1 MTYRKQ
7 TTPKLFYGK
16 WPYKIECRCAGSWM
30 IKRRG
35 ISETRD
41 FCASNDTVG
50 YGYRRETVD
59 KPRLLNFLNNV
70 ESYLDQE
77 DVQVRSEHSTFNIY
91 CKDTD
96 LYNSI
101 LGKMSGYVS
110 TVFEPSTA
118 QELEYMIQN
127 SHKKVLCNHLPYEK
141 FKYRLYFRPDCDSN
155 VKRSFSSWVTNYT
168 DKVKITNNTF
178 KWFSS
183 GWRQGPYIY
192 VMDQA
197 TLSMMGLFLGNNVQ
211 KVEEFIP
218 RSSINIILDQDN
230 VCQHLA
236 SD

>member
-1 MTYRKQ
+1 
-7 TTPKLFYGK
+7 
-16 WPYKIECRCAGSWM
+16 M

-70 ESYLDQE
+70 ESYLDQD
-77 DVQVRSEHSTFNIY
+77 DVQVRSGHSTFNIY

-101 LGKMSGYVS
+101 LGKMSGYIS

-183 GWRQGPYIY
+183 GWRQSPYIY

>member
-1 MTYRKQ
+1 
-7 TTPKLFYGK
+7 
-16 WPYKIECRCAGSWM
+16 M

-70 ESYLDQE
+70 EAYLDQE

-96 LYNSI
+96 LYNAI

-110 TVFEPSTA
+110 TVFEPSTV
-118 QELEYMIQN
+118 QEFEYMIQN
-127 SHKKVLCNHLPYEK
+127 SHKKILCNHLPYEK
-141 FKYRLYFRPDCDSN
+141 FKYRLYFRADCDSD
-155 VKRSFSSWVTNYT
+155 VKRSFSSWLTNYM

-183 GWRQGPYIY
+183 GWRQSPYIY

>member
-1 MTYRKQ
+1 
-7 TTPKLFYGK
+7 
-16 WPYKIECRCAGSWM
+16 M

-35 ISETRD
+35 ISKTRD

-50 YGYRRETVD
+50 FGYRRESID

-70 ESYLDQE
+70 EAYLDQE

-96 LYNSI
+96 LYNAI

-110 TVFEPSTA
+110 IVFEPSTV

-141 FKYRLYFRPDCDSN
+141 FKYRLYFRADCDSN
-155 VKRSFSSWVTNYT
+155 VKRNFASWVTNYM

-197 TLSMMGLFLGNNVQ
+197 TLSMMGLFLGNNIQ